1 MYQAALWHHTT
12 VARQRRRRAG
22 TAWCYAGPAACAP
35 LASTN
40 ATSGAVESE
49 CGSSFGSSIS
59 SPSSSS
65 SPAWRHSP
73 PSLAAV
79 VVAVGL
85 ETVVNV
91 VVQLGSAGHTAAA
104 ACAAP
109 STPLPPRAPRRPY
122 RCSHSV
128 ESKKT
133 AVTAQQQLGYY
144 ATDAAPSPL
153 PAS

>member
-1 MYQAALWHHTT
+1 MYVPSSTLAPYHRRTT
-12 VARQRRRRAG
+12 APATRRHRGAMRHPRAG
-22 TAWCYAGPAACAP
+22 CAP
-35 LASTN
+35 STATN
-40 ATSGAVESE
+40 ASSGAVESE

-109 STPLPPRAPRRPY
+109 SIPLQPQCRIQEDS
-122 RCSHSV
+122 CHS
-128 ESKKT
+128 
-133 AVTAQQQLGYY
+133 TAQQQLGHY
-144 ATDAAPSPL
+144 ATAAAAPSPL

>member
-1 MYQAALWHHTT
+1 MYQAPYYGRTT
-12 VARQRRRRAG
+12 APATRRHRGAMRHPRAG
-22 TAWCYAGPAACAP
+22 CAP
-35 LASTN
+35 STATN
-40 ATSGAVESE
+40 ASSGAVESE

-133 AVTAQQQLGYY
+133 AVTAQQQLGHY
-144 ATDAAPSPL
+144 ATAAAAPSPL